1 MGMCMCECVCVC
13 VCVCV
18 CDTATGESMLREVFL
33 KVDNDM
39 EGRYYAEI
47 IKVYLLAAC
56 VLLILLY
63 LKVYL
68 YRYSRHIIYT
78 VYTYI
83 GLMYHMYVHIS

>member
-1 MGMCMCECVCVC
+1 MNVCVC

-47 IKVYLLAAC
+47 IKVY
-56 VLLILLY
+56 
-63 LKVYL
+63 
-68 YRYSRHIIYT
+68 
-78 VYTYI
+78 
-83 GLMYHMYVHIS
+83 